1 MTCISQKCNILNLTK
16 KKQGDCNKL
25 YYYNILNV
33 ISFKKR
39 NFFQAT
45 LK

>member
-1 MTCISQKCNILNLTK
+1 MMTCISKYMLYIKVNK

-33 ISFKKR
+33 
-39 NFFQAT
+39 
-45 LK
+45 L